1 MLAESTQDVLA
12 GHFGN
17 FAAASLLLF
26 LLLLGLNLLA
36 DALQDVFSLREVPR

>member
-17 FAAASLLLF
+17 FLAASGLLF
-26 LLLLGLNLLA
+26 LLLLGFNLLS
-36 DALQDVFSLREVPR
+36 DALQDAVDVRGVSA